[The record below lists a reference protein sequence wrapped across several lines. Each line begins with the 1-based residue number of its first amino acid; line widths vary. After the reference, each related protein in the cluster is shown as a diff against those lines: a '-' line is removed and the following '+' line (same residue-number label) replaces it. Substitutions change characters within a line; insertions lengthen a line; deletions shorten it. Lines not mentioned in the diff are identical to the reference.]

1 MPFEPTPFGAEAEPL
16 VHDVSGAVWRPILQ
30 HDCTFTPDNFDVVM
44 MNLVKNP
51 NLNSKWLFR
60 ADILH
65 DSEAEGEPEPE
76 ADASSTSEVQ
86 ALQAQFKD
94 FFLEKSLVRRLVP
107 RNTRRDN
114 PLDQTCLFFR
124 SLDGSLTRSLVVYLP
139 HETSPEEL
147 PFYHPKVRGVAQ
159 LHEWDEAS
167 GQGSVSIH
175 YWLFEDADFHVE
187 KLQRTALMLLTILH
201 KHGQGTKAGYVKQV
215 HHDIVVPQATFQDR
229 YTQLKLEYAK
239 TLVESWAEGTDPN
252 KHVFEDLG
260 IAAFLIELWAVMY
273 KDKPFPGFVDIG
285 CGNGLLVY
293 LLRKEGYSGWG
304 FDARS
309 RKSWESYGE
318 TDPCLGFS
326 LQKRVL
332 LPNLVARPTETDE
345 EGAEDESVLFHD
357 GIFPKGTFIISN
369 HADELTPWTP
379 ILATQSESPFISIP
393 CCSHDLGGAKYR
405 APPPRDKTKSSSSY
419 ASLVDWV
426 ARIAEDCGWVMETE
440 ALRIPSTRN
449 IGLLGRARTT
459 PAEEI
464 DLAAVVAKYG
474 GTSDYHE
481 NAVKLTKIVPRGH

>member
-1 MPFEPTPFGAEAEPL
+1 MPIEPTPFDAEAEPL
-16 VHDVSGAVWRPILQ
+16 VHDVSGAIWRPILR

-44 MNLVKNP
+44 VNLVKNP
-51 NLNSKWLFR
+51 NLNTKWLFR

-65 DSEAEGEPEPE
+65 DSEAEAPGPNE
-76 ADASSTSEVQ
+76 AQ
-86 ALQAQFKD
+86 ALPAQFKD
-94 FFLEKSLVRRLVP
+94 FFLERSLVRRLVP
-107 RNTRRDN
+107 RNTNRDN

-124 SLDGSLTRSLVVYLP
+124 SLDGSITRSLVVYLP
-139 HETSPEEL
+139 HESSSEQL

-159 LHEWDEAS
+159 LHEWDETS
-167 GQGSVSIH
+167 DQGTISVH
-175 YWLFEDADFHVE
+175 YWLFEDADFHVD

-201 KHGQGTKAGYVKQV
+201 KHGQGTLAGYVKQV
-215 HHDIVVPQATFQDR
+215 HHDLVVPQAIFQDR
-229 YTQLKLEYAK
+229 YTALKLEYAK
-239 TLVESWAEGTDPN
+239 PVIDSWAEVTDPE

-309 RKSWESYGE
+309 RRSWESYTE
-318 TDPCLGFS
+318 MDPSLGSS

-332 LPNLVARPTETDE
+332 LPTLVTRSVGAD
-345 EGAEDESVLFHD
+345 AEDPEGESVLFHD

-393 CCSHDLGGAKYR
+393 CCSHDLGGARYR
-405 APPPRDKTKSSSSY
+405 APPPRDKTKSSSAY

-426 ARIAEDCGWVMETE
+426 ARIAEDCGWMMETE

-449 IGLLGRARTT
+449 IGLLGRTRTT
-459 PAEEI
+459 PAEDI
-464 DLAAVVAKYG
+464 DLDAVVAKYG
-474 GTSDYHE
+474 GTANYYE
-481 NAVKLTKIVPRGH
+481 NAVKLTSIEPKGH